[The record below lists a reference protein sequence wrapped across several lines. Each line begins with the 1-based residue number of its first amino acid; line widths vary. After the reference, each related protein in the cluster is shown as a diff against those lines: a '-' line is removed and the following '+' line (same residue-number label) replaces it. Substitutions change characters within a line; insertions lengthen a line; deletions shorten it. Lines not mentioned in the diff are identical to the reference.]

1 MNLIALLGGGKG
13 KGADPKGKAPM
24 PEPDDSADRT
34 YAKEAFSAI
43 KDDDEAGFVDAFT
56 SAVKA
61 CMKGYKD
68 AEPDTGDSAEG

>member
-13 KGADPKGKAPM
+13 KGVDPKGKAPM
-24 PEPDDSADRT
+24 PEPDEDDATSM

-43 KDDDEAGFVDAFT
+43 KDNDEAGFVEAFT

-61 CMKGYKD
+61 CMKGYKADSDTDD
-68 AEPDTGDSAEG
+68 AGA